1 MSIQKFIISKDDS
14 IYEAW
19 PDVVQTVSGKLICV
33 FMECAHHLDREDARI
48 TLAESTNRGRTWSE
62 KRYLTKKCT
71 KEAFFNCARISRMKD
86 GSLVVICD
94 FIRGDE
100 NGSAENAVEQ
110 WLWHG
115 DSEGTVWSEP
125 VVLPFRGIV
134 PDKFRVL
141 ENGRCIIAA
150 HYKNHATGLL
160 EQYLW
165 YSDDKGKTW
174 SDRVTMAA
182 DPRYN
187 LCEVS
192 ILECGGGILV
202 GFLREN
208 SLKGYPVLKTISR
221 DYGETWSPVYETP
234 IDCGHRPVSG
244 FLQDGRV
251 FVTYRYIPVWMN
263 SMLAAVLDGK
273 ELLCTEPREQHVRIL
288 QLDYDRN
295 PSPDLG
301 YTGWTQFDDG
311 EIYVVNYIKDDSDK
325 AHIRGYSLYPEDI
338 VLPTTDASRSDLA
351 FWNRG

>member
-19 PDVVQTVSGKLICV
+19 PDVVQTKSGKLICV
-33 FMECAHHLDREDARI
+33 FSECAHHLDREDARI
-48 TLAESTNRGRTWSE
+48 TLVESTDRGRTWSE
-62 KRYLTKKCT
+62 KRYLTEKCRGD
-71 KEAFFNCARISRMKD
+71 AFFNCARISRMRD
-86 GSLVVICD
+86 DSLVIICD

-100 NGSAENAVEQ
+100 NCSEENAAEQ

-115 DSEGTVWSEP
+115 DSEGLNWSEP

-150 HYKNHATGLL
+150 HFMNHSTGKL

-174 SDRVTMAA
+174 SDRVTVAA

-192 ILECGGGILV
+192 ILECGGGTLV
-202 GFLREN
+202 AFLREN
-208 SLKGYPVLKTISR
+208 SREGYPILKVISR
-221 DYGETWSPVYETP
+221 DYGETWSPVYDTP
-234 IDCGHRPVSG
+234 IDCGHRPVAG

-251 FVTYRYIPVWMN
+251 FVTYRYIPFWMN
-263 SMLAAVLDGK
+263 SMHAAVLDGD
-273 ELLCTEPREQHVRIL
+273 ELLCTERNAQHVRVL

-325 AHIRGYSLYPEDI
+325 AHIRGCSLYPEDI
-338 VLPTTDASRSDLA
+338 VLPDTDLTRAEQKR
-351 FWNRG
+351 WGIK